1 MEILSK
7 FISWVFIP
15 LLTPIYALLIAMY
28 FPVLTKDF
36 YQENSLFI
44 LPDEGKTVLLYLF
57 TAFSFVAPALTI
69 LFLQTQGK
77 LKSVMME
84 DRSERILPAALVVL
98 YAISLFTLLLYK
110 VPETLPGSRFL
121 FGLSLGSLLTVLI
134 TTVLTLK
141 WKVSLHSAGMGILTG
156 FVFAYDAQMSIFN
169 MPLLLALFVA
179 SGVVMSARMYLK
191 LHTLSQLLIGF
202 FIGFLALLISVAFFF
217 IP

>member
-169 MPLLLALFVA
+169 MPLLLTLFVA